1 MKIIGVKKISSQIF
15 KNKKGDLLKFV
26 SKKSSFFKSF
36 GEIYFNEIRNKK
48 KKAGLNIN
56 EINVSFLQLMD
67 QLILN

>member
-56 EINVSFLQLMD
+56 EISVYFLQLMD

>member
-56 EINVSFLQLMD
+56 EISVSFLQLMD